1 MHTMVSVG
9 AQFGAAGAGITGFI
23 MDIAVL
29 IEDAVVVQL
38 LQGVEV
44 AFVFVIASNEALLK
58 FGHDEGIHKVAL
70 TLDLLVALS
79 SWAPKKRNKAS
90 V

>member
-1 MHTMVSVG
+1 MHMHTMVSVG
-9 AQFGAAGAGITGFI
+9 AQFGAGGAGITGFI

-44 AFVFVIASNEALLK
+44 AFVV
-58 FGHDEGIHKVAL
+58 
-70 TLDLLVALS
+70 
-79 SWAPKKRNKAS
+79 
-90 V
+90 

>member
-9 AQFGAAGAGITGFI
+9 AQFGAAGAGIAGFI

-44 AFVFVIASNEALLK
+44 AFVI
-58 FGHDEGIHKVAL
+58 
-70 TLDLLVALS
+70 
-79 SWAPKKRNKAS
+79 
-90 V
+90 